1 MKKTMQKFLIV
12 WIIIAVVF
20 SGALSASAVSYSMTD
35 AQWAEYWS
43 GYTAEGR
50 AVYLAPGADDT
61 EMRFSWLCSAGAEKP
76 AVIISENAGMANTKI
91 FEGSAVWSKGT
102 GFGAHVTATGL
113 KENTTCYYQCRDAAG
128 ETAVKSFRT
137 TAKGGDFSAIYLTDI
152 HIGGD
157 SLQNEALVQGSKNLN
172 ELFAQA
178 TEKENIS
185 LVVSGGDQATAGR
198 LHEYIG
204 LFASPFIKSVPF
216 ALTTG
221 NHDNKALNYR
231 FITNNPNLYQGARSP
246 SWLGGDYWF
255 VKGNALFLM
264 IDSTNSSAVD
274 HYNFVEQAVAANP
287 EIKWRIAVFHHDLY
301 GGHNPGRESENKL
314 LRLLLTPIF
323 DKFAVDLVL
332 MGHSH
337 VFSRSHVLYG
347 NKISQYL
354 DGKKSIRD
362 AMGTIYLTSASAS
375 NPREAEQQGSEFVAV
390 DHASSTD
397 KIYNILNFRGDNLTI
412 ESYIVGQEQAFEVF
426 TLEKTGLTG
435 GHPDDSVPFW
445 YPIVQ
450 WLGTVY
456 NKINNLTRGFEYLFD
471 L

>member
-1 MKKTMQKFLIV
+1 
-12 WIIIAVVF
+12 
-20 SGALSASAVSYSMTD
+20 
-35 AQWAEYWS
+35 
-43 GYTAEGR
+43 
-50 AVYLAPGADDT
+50 
-61 EMRFSWLCSAGAEKP
+61 
-76 AVIISENAGMANTKI
+76 
-91 FEGSAVWSKGT
+91 
-102 GFGAHVTATGL
+102 
-113 KENTTCYYQCRDAAG
+113 
-128 ETAVKSFRT
+128 
-137 TAKGGDFSAIYLTDI
+137 
-152 HIGGD
+152 
-157 SLQNEALVQGSKNLN
+157 
-172 ELFAQA
+172 
-178 TEKENIS
+178 
-185 LVVSGGDQATAGR
+185 
-198 LHEYIG
+198 
-204 LFASPFIKSVPF
+204 
-216 ALTTG
+216 
-221 NHDNKALNYR
+221 
-231 FITNNPNLYQGARSP
+231 
-246 SWLGGDYWF
+246 
-255 VKGNALFLM
+255 M